1 MNTDKESALCA
12 ANEADLHAWRDF
24 LDLSLELAVEL
35 GRTKLT
41 AREILAL
48 EPNSIVKLSRSTGEG
63 VDLVAGHNR
72 IARGEVILIEDHT
85 GVRINEVIA
94 EEYR

>member
-1 MNTDKESALCA
+1 MIADKESALRA

-41 AREILAL
+41 ARGDFGPRAKQHYQALAL
-48 EPNSIVKLSRSTGEG
+48 DR
-63 VDLVAGHNR
+63 R
-72 IARGEVILIEDHT
+72 R
-85 GVRINEVIA
+85 R
-94 EEYR
+94 